1 MLASIAVGA
10 WTAWHLGLRAGAIAF
25 AVSLA
30 ALIAAGV
37 IPGLSL
43 AVYAIIAAW
52 CAALYF
58 LGPRLGAARAAG
70 GASRAAGGAE
80 GAALARAKR
89 WALELLS
96 RR

>member
-10 WTAWHLGLRAGAIAF
+10 WTAWHLGLRAGGIAF
-25 AVSLA
+25 AVTLA
-30 ALIAAGV
+30 ALIVAGV
-37 IPGLSL
+37 VPGLTL
-43 AVYAIIAAW
+43 AAYVVIAAW

-58 LGPRLGAARAAG
+58 LGPRLGAARPP
-70 GASRAAGGAE
+70 SGAE

-89 WALELLS
+89 WALGILS